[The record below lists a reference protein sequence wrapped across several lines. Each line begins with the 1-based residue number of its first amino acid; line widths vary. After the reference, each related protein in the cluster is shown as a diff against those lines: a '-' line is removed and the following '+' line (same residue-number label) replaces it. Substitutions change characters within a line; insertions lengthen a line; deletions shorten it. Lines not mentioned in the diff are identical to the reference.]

1 MRRPST
7 KDLPAE
13 LAHAARAIAERLA
26 QRGQRAWIVGG
37 AVRSLALGEAPVDVD
52 MASAATPDEVL
63 ACFEHATAVGK
74 AFGTIVVRAPLEGAR
89 VHVELTSFRSEHGS
103 LDHRHP
109 ESLRFGASV
118 EEDALRR
125 DFTCNALYLDPLSD
139 ELRDPHGGLADLEA
153 GVLRTVGEPERRFE
167 EDGLRL
173 LRMARFAAQLQL
185 ELAPGLLE
193 AARARARSLDGVSP
207 ERVFHELER
216 IFARRSAARAL
227 RLLAQAQL
235 LERALPGQASLG
247 ASARPEASPAQL
259 LELRLA
265 ALARLPEP
273 CGSALGFAVLY
284 DPLESP
290 SAAPDEIEE
299 ALAAFDALRPPRAL
313 RHALLRLWRAFE
325 ALANHAEARAR
336 GAAARAAAVRLV
348 REPDFA
354 AQLAL
359 ARAWGAER
367 EQDAAA
373 LAELEAFAREADPS
387 ELRPHPFI
395 ASGDL
400 IQAGVRRGPLW
411 GALLEEAEDLQ
422 LEGVLATRS
431 AALSWLAARAQDLSE
446 GERAQLGGKR
456 RRKK

>member
-1 MRRPST
+1 
-7 KDLPAE
+7 
-13 LAHAARAIAERLA
+13 
-26 QRGQRAWIVGG
+26 
-37 AVRSLALGEAPVDVD
+37 

-74 AFGTIVVRAPLEGAR
+74 AFGTIVVRAPREGAR
-89 VHVELTSFRSEHGS
+89 VDVELTSFRSEHGS

-118 EEDALRR
+118 EEDSLRR

-139 ELRDPHGGLADLEA
+139 ELRDPHGGLADLTA
-153 GVLRTVGEPERRFE
+153 RVLRTVGEPERRFE

-173 LRMARFAAQLQL
+173 LRMARFAAQLEL

-193 AARARARSLDGVSP
+193 AARARAQALDGVSP

-216 IFARRSAARAL
+216 IFARHGAARAL
-227 RLLAQAQL
+227 RLLAHAEL
-235 LERALPGQASLG
+235 LERALPRQAAVG

-259 LELRLA
+259 LELRIA
-265 ALARLPEP
+265 TLARLSEP
-273 CGSALGFAVLY
+273 IGSALGFALLY
-284 DPLESP
+284 DPLEPP
-290 SAAPDEIEE
+290 SAAPDAVEE

-313 RHALLRLWRAFE
+313 RHALVRTWRALE
-325 ALANHAEARAR
+325 ALALYGAAHAR
-336 GAAARAAAVRLV
+336 GAASRAAAVRLV
-348 REPDFA
+348 REPEFT

-367 EQDAAA
+367 EQEPAA
-373 LAELEAFAREADPS
+373 LAELEAFARSAEPN

-400 IQAGVRRGPLW
+400 IHAGVRRGPLW

-422 LEGVLATRS
+422 LEGVLASRS
-431 AALSWLAARAQDLSE
+431 AALSWLAARAQDLNE